1 METNKILL
9 LGYMGSGK
17 STTGIELAQVLGYSF
32 LDLDDVIKKREGK
45 SITELF
51 KEHGELY
58 FRATERK
65 CLEDIMNRSDSIV
78 LSLGG
83 GTPCYYDTMDYLLSL
98 KKAKTFY
105 LKASI
110 DTLCNRLFKEK
121 ESRPLIS
128 HLNHIDDAKEFI
140 GKHLFERNLF
150 YQKAHHQVLIDN
162 KSVNQIVLEIKEKT
176 N

>member
-1 METNKILL
+1 MEYDKILL

-17 STTGIELAQVLGYSF
+17 STTGMELAQLLGYSF
-32 LDLDDVIKKREGK
+32 LDLDEVIKKKEGK
-45 SITELF
+45 NIAVLF
-51 KEHGELY
+51 EEHGELY

-65 CLEDIMNRSDSIV
+65 CLEDIMNRSANIV

-98 KKAKTFY
+98 KKTKTFY

-110 DTLCNRLFKEK
+110 DTLCNRLFNEK

-128 HLNHIDDAKEFI
+128 HLSHIDEAKGFI

-150 YQKAHHQVLIDN
+150 YQKAHHQILIDN
-162 KSVNQIVLEIKEKT
+162 KSVNQIVLEIKEKI